1 MRKFKKVILIFCTF
15 VVSSSMG
22 QSTTLEE
29 KLQGGVETRQEQSS
43 EQNLEPTSTSTSTP
57 PISPV
62 PAPAPASVLRAP
74 SPSIKEDLALE
85 DFVGR
90 WVEDSPERCNQANY
104 QGGFTA
110 KLVNHRLHVT
120 VSDEHGKLIRT
131 QNINSLVQ
139 TKLDKETTSLMVSG
153 VDFDEITK
161 KSFTVFYTADYSGS
175 ALKINSLVENGI
187 LVVSNGIVVEHKDT
201 GDLPLRFKAREMPT
215 NFKCSD

>member
-22 QSTTLEE
+22 YSTTLEE

-43 EQNLEPTSTSTSTP
+43 EQNLEPASTSTSTSTP

-62 PAPAPASVLRAP
+62 PAPASVLRAP

-139 TKLDKETTSLMVSG
+139 IKLDKETTSLMVSG

>member
-22 QSTTLEE
+22 YSTTLEE

-43 EQNLEPTSTSTSTP
+43 EQNLEPTSTSTP
-57 PISPV
+57 PIS
-62 PAPAPASVLRAP
+62 PAPASVLRAP

-85 DFVGR
+85 DFIGR

>member
-22 QSTTLEE
+22 YSTTLEE

-43 EQNLEPTSTSTSTP
+43 EQNLEPASTSTPTP

-62 PAPAPASVLRAP
+62 PAPASVLRAP